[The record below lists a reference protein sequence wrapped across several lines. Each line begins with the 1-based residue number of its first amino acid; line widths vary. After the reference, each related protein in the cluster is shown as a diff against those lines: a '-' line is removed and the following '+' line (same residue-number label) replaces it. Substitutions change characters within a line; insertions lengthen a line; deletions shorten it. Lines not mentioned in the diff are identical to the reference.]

1 MKKMLFIL
9 FSITALSF
17 AATYEQDYVRLKTQA
32 SGDYA
37 RLWQYARAAYYY
49 GEYEITNEDQKKV
62 IFTEAKESALQA
74 VTLEDKKPE
83 GHYWLGVAY
92 GAWAEANGILN
103 SLQLAGTI
111 AEEMTKVLAIDPTY
125 NNGSA
130 FMVRGRVYAKAPGWP
145 LSVGD
150 GSKAEADF
158 KQALKYG
165 PVNRKAY
172 RFYAEYLLANGRT
185 TEATTIIKRGLAV
198 GYNADEGIPEKTE
211 ITKLKSLLPVT
222 RRRLFL
228 REISFFVR
236 KIFSL
241 RLFGRRLGFCLK
253 CSAAFWRNR
262 SCSFLVQYFYKPFQ
276 RTLFVLILRTKFID
290 LDAYPRRRM

>member
-1 MKKMLFIL
+1 MQKIFLVLF
-9 FSITALSF
+9 FITSLVC
-17 AATYEQDYVRLKTQA
+17 AASYEQDYLRLKNQA
-32 SGDYA
+32 SGDYV
-37 RLWQYARAAYYY
+37 RLWQYAKAAYFY
-49 GEYEITNEDQKKV
+49 GEYEVINGDQQKI
-62 IFTEAKESALQA
+62 IFTEAKEAALQA
-74 VTLEDKKPE
+74 VTVADKKPE

-111 AEEMTKVLAIDPTY
+111 AEEMTKVLALDATY

-150 GSKAEADF
+150 SSKAEADF

-185 TEATTIIKRGLAV
+185 AEAETIINQGLSI
-198 GYNADEGIPEKTE
+198 GYNAAEGLPEKTE
-211 ITKLKSLLPVT
+211 ITKLRSL
-222 RRRLFL
+222 
-228 REISFFVR
+228 I
-236 KIFSL
+236 
-241 RLFGRRLGFCLK
+241 
-253 CSAAFWRNR
+253 
-262 SCSFLVQYFYKPFQ
+262 Q
-276 RTLFVLILRTKFID
+276 
-290 LDAYPRRRM
+290 